1 MKPIY
6 KARSEINKL
15 YDPNLKKLV
24 IPSNEIFNKAVQDN
38 YNTVWKDPER
48 VMAELNK
55 PSNLPQ
61 VGTSGPFTLTQL
73 NEPVHNREGS
83 EFEETSSDSCSVEG
97 ASIRVKGSN
106 MPFLN
111 IEILEPTPAKKTR
124 PKSSMGLENL
134 S

>member
-61 VGTSGPFTLTQL
+61 VGTSGPFTLT
-73 NEPVHNREGS
+73 
-83 EFEETSSDSCSVEG
+83 
-97 ASIRVKGSN
+97 
-106 MPFLN
+106 
-111 IEILEPTPAKKTR
+111 
-124 PKSSMGLENL
+124 
-134 S
+134 